1 MLTRRDCFV
10 AASAAALAPMLA
22 NNAEAAAGDNGQEFD
37 PSSPLP
43 HKAAF
48 SPFAGSY
55 LNCASQHP
63 LSLGARD
70 AINRYMDYKTFATE
84 NDYSVTATYQRNL
97 GNYARLINADKDEV
111 CFVQSTTVGENLVL
125 KALNIPEAGGRI
137 VTDELHYVGS
147 LPTYAEI
154 AKQGMDVV
162 TLRSS
167 DGTIDI
173 DEFEKAVTPGT
184 RLVTVSSVSMVNGFQ
199 HDLSRICEIA
209 HAAGALVYADI
220 VHQVGSTPID
230 VRESG
235 VDFCSAASY
244 KWLMGEQGLGFLYA
258 RKDRLAEIKRPW
270 LGHYQL
276 RTRRGLGFPN
286 PEPGGKVTEYERHDS
301 ALGYFAMGSQS
312 NIVSAL
318 LDYSLPYLL
327 QVGVE
332 RIQAYRQPL
341 IDRLQE
347 EMPKIGYPSITPRN
361 SKTALISFRH
371 SGNTEEI
378 HNKLDAANVT
388 VSVAQHH
395 IRISPSVFNDM
406 DDVDRLLD
414 ALRGRT
420 STTN

>member
-1 MLTRRDCFV
+1 MLTRR
-10 AASAAALAPMLA
+10 AAIAGASAAALAPIIA
-22 NNAEAAAGDNGQEFD
+22 SNAQDTAGETDQEFD

-48 SPFAGSY
+48 SPFQGSY

-63 LSLGARD
+63 LSLGGRD
-70 AINRYMDYKTFATE
+70 AINRYMDFKAFAA
-84 NDYSVTATYQRNL
+84 DSDHSVFATYQRNL
-97 GNYARLINADKDEV
+97 ENYARLINADKGEI

-154 AKQGMDVV
+154 EKQGMDVV

-167 DGTIDI
+167 DGTIDM
-173 DEFEKAVTPGT
+173 DEFERAVTPGT

-199 HDLSRICEIA
+199 HDLARICEIA
-209 HAAGALVYADI
+209 HAVGALVYADI
-220 VHQVGSTPID
+220 VHQVGSTAID
-230 VRESG
+230 VRVSG

-276 RTRRGLGFPN
+276 RRRRGFGFPN
-286 PEPGGKVTEYERHDS
+286 PEPGGKLTEYEHHDS

-312 NIVSAL
+312 NIVSAV
-318 LDYSLPYLL
+318 LDHSLPYLL
-327 QVGVE
+327 QLGVE

-371 SGNTEEI
+371 LGNTEEI

>member
-1 MLTRRDCFV
+1 MLTRRACIV
-10 AASAAALAPMLA
+10 GACAAALAPIIA
-22 NNAEAAAGDNGQEFD
+22 SNAREQVGDMDQAFD

-70 AINRYMDYKTFATE
+70 AINRYMDFKTFTAAS
-84 NDYSVTATYQRNL
+84 DHSVFATYQRNL
-97 GNYARLINADKDEV
+97 ENYARLINADKDEI

-125 KALNIPEAGGRI
+125 KALNIPDAGGRI

-167 DGTIDI
+167 DGTIDM

-230 VRESG
+230 VRDSD
-235 VDFCSAASY
+235 VDFCSAAGY

-258 RKDRLAEIKRPW
+258 RKDLLAEIKRPW

-276 RTRRGLGFPN
+276 RRRRGFGFPN
-286 PEPGGKVTEYERHDS
+286 PEPGGKITEYEHHDS

-318 LDYSLPYLL
+318 LNHSLPYLL
-327 QVGVE
+327 QLGVA

-347 EMPKIGYPSITPRN
+347 EMPKIGYPSITPQN
-361 SKTALISFRH
+361 SKTALVSFRH
-371 SGNTEEI
+371 SGNAEEI

-388 VSVAQHH
+388 VSIAQHH

-406 DDVDRLLD
+406 NDVERLIDTL
-414 ALRGRT
+414 
-420 STTN
+420 S